1 MNSSPAGGQTTFVT
15 INGVSVPAAH
25 ALDALLAQVAE
36 LSLAL
41 AAERAHSRH
50 LSEVLM
56 MGTADP
62 PSDPADPSDGPTAA
76 SEGDVW
82 GVASG
87 L

>member
-1 MNSSPAGGQTTFVT
+1 MSDSSTRSPVFVT

-41 AAERAHSRH
+41 AAERARNRH
-50 LSEVLM
+50 LGEVLSSVM
-56 MGTADP
+56 ADP
-62 PSDPADPSDGPTAA
+62 PEPSPRPTDGPTGIPEEPA
-76 SEGDVW
+76 W
-82 GVASG
+82 GVSSG